1 MRALDRSGDPALRQ
15 VVLYTR
21 PGCHLCDEARAVLRQ
36 VHASVSFDLHEVDI
50 ETSDALVGE
59 YGLRIPVVVIDGREA
74 FEYAVDPVEMEALL
88 RR

>member
-1 MRALDRSGDPALRQ
+1 MRPLDRSGDPALRQ
-15 VVLYTR
+15 VVLYSR
-21 PGCHLCDEARAVLRQ
+21 PGCHLCDDARAALRQ
-36 VHASVSFDLHEVDI
+36 VRASVPFELREVDI